1 MKRGF
6 FIILNIYSKRVI
18 KISAKPIASS
28 LVDPPSGSG
37 SGSAFSSADSV
48 EFSFEL
54 VVSPAGSAD
63 GSALG
68 TVSFTVSS

>member
-1 MKRGF
+1 M
-6 FIILNIYSKRVI
+6 ILNIYSKRVI

-54 VVSPAGSAD
+54 VVSPAGD

-68 TVSFTVSS
+68 TVSFLVSS